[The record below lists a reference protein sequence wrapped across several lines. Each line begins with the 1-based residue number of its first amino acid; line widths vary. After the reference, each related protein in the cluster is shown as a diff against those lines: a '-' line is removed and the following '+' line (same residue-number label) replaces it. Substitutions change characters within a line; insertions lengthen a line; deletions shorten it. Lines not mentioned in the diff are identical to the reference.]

1 MPSEPPYPQPR
12 PRSRSRSPHRTR
24 DDQRARKTTRSR
36 SPLRG
41 GSHSTRDRQSHSHHH
56 SKDRRP
62 HRRPH
67 DGDKPP
73 RDRDRDRTK
82 AKAAATPVLPSNAR
96 HLSRGDLAAFEPLFA
111 HYLDL
116 QKGLDIA
123 ALDDAEAKGR
133 WKSFVGKW
141 NRGELAAGW
150 YEPETFERVRGE
162 YVPAPRAAAPAPAPA
177 ELEPAVVEDDGGD
190 EEDDYG
196 PALPSARG
204 RGSGP
209 GVPTLEDLSLRAEQ
223 AASDRD
229 AGFAD
234 LRAARKEDRKQ
245 QKERLEELVPRAEA
259 GTRERM
265 LEKRREVGDKMR
277 AFRERSPGGGG
288 DEVADDELV
297 GGADGGVAE
306 YKRMMEREKVKVSE
320 RQLRREA
327 VAREIAAERE
337 ERVKAYRERE
347 EETMGKLRELARR
360 RFG

>member
-1 MPSEPPYPQPR
+1 MPSEPSHPR

-24 DDQRARKTTRSR
+24 DDQGTGKTTRSR

-41 GSHSTRDRQSHSHHH
+41 GRHSTRDRHSHSHHHH
-56 SKDRRP
+56 SKDRR
-62 HRRPH
+62 HHHQRRPH
-67 DGDKPP
+67 DDDKPP

-82 AKAAATPVLPSNAR
+82 ATPVLPSNAR
-96 HLSRGDLAAFEPLFA
+96 QLSRGDLAAFEPLFA

-123 ALDDAEAKGR
+123 ALDDAELKGR
-133 WKSFVGKW
+133 WKSFVSKW

-162 YVPAPRAAAPAPAPA
+162 YVPAPRAAAAAPAPAPA
-177 ELEPAVVEDDGGD
+177 ESEPAVEDDGED
-190 EEDDYG
+190 DEDDYG

-204 RGSGP
+204 GSGP
-209 GVPTLEDLSLRAEQ
+209 GIPTLEDLSLRAEQ

-234 LRAARKEDRKQ
+234 LRAARKEDRKE
-245 QKERLEELVPRAEA
+245 QKERLEDLVPRAEA

>member
-1 MPSEPPYPQPR
+1 MPSEPSHSR

-24 DDQRARKTTRSR
+24 DNQRTRKTTRSR

-41 GSHSTRDRQSHSHHH
+41 GTHSTRDRHSHSHHHH
-56 SKDRRP
+56 SKDRRHH

-67 DGDKPP
+67 DDDKPP
-73 RDRDRDRTK
+73 RDRDRT
-82 AKAAATPVLPSNAR
+82 KAAAIATTLPSNAR

-116 QKGLDIA
+116 QKGLDLA
-123 ALDDAEAKGR
+123 TLDDAEAKGR

-162 YVPAPRAAAPAPAPA
+162 YVPAPRAAAPVPAPA
-177 ELEPAVVEDDGGD
+177 ELEPAVEDDGGD
-190 EEDDYG
+190 DDDDYG

-204 RGSGP
+204 GGGGSSGP
-209 GVPTLEDLSLRAEQ
+209 GIPTLEDLSLRAEQ

-229 AGFAD
+229 AGRAD

-245 QKERLEELVPRAEA
+245 QKERLEDLVPRAEA